1 MRMEWITAY
10 DIVPDP
16 VLVHS
21 GFVWVYGNPAAI
33 AMLGCGDAAALIGR
47 SIFDFVLPEEREVV
61 RERVDALY
69 ENAGTTPLLEQRL
82 LDARGRVIHVAVTG
96 RSVAMKDGRPGALI
110 IARDVSERRAADRLF
125 RTVFQQAPVGMIIGT
140 TDGRFLRANRCF
152 CDMIG
157 YAEEELIGRRI
168 LDFTHPED
176 AAEEHELAESVLRG
190 EKPSFTC
197 DKRHIHEDGRLIWGR
212 ITVSLVRDD
221 SGRPDYFL
229 AINEDIDELR
239 RNEARFR
246 HLIEH
251 GSEVIFLLDA
261 IGTIRYTSPNVREIL
276 GYAPADLEGHQAFAF
291 VHPEDIGAAV
301 TMLGKLGARPEASAM
316 APVRVRHAGDGW
328 RTLDMAG
335 TNLLGDTSV
344 GGIVINARDVTER
357 DRLRS
362 EVEQLTRVESL
373 GRVSASVA
381 HEMNNVLFAAGALTK
396 VLERKLAAVP
406 DVEPI
411 VRGLR
416 SAIVRGGRITS
427 EIIRFAQPA
436 QLTMTVF
443 EVGPWLAG
451 IANELQPALDPRHH
465 VTVTIDEALPK
476 LAGDVEQLTQVI
488 VNLVLNGR
496 DAMPDGGE
504 IAIEAR
510 HSDERTG
517 DVVVSVRDRGTGID
531 PAVREQIF
539 DPLFTTKKSG
549 TGLGLA
555 VAQQIVLRHHGG
567 IRVLSEP
574 GAGTTFEVQ
583 LPSAQ

>member
-21 GFVWVYGNPAAI
+21 GFVWIYANPAAI
-33 AMLGCGDAAALIGR
+33 EMLGGGDAAALIGR
-47 SIFDFVLPEEREVV
+47 SIFDFVPSGELDAI
-61 RERVDALY
+61 RERVKALY
-69 ENAGTTPLLEQRL
+69 ESADTTPLREQQM
-82 LDARGRVIHVAVTG
+82 LDARGRTIYVAAVG
-96 RSVAMKDGRPGALI
+96 RSVEMKDGRRGALV

-125 RTVFQQAPVGMIIGT
+125 RTVFEQAPVGMIIGT
-140 TDGRFLRANRCF
+140 TDGHFLRANRCL
-152 CDMIG
+152 CEMLG

-168 LDFTHPED
+168 LDFTHPDD
-176 AAEEHELAESVLRG
+176 AAKEHELAESVLRG

-197 DKRHIHEDGRLIWGR
+197 EKRHIHKDGRLIWGR
-212 ITVSLVRDD
+212 IMVSLVRDD

-251 GSEVIFLLDA
+251 GSEVIFILDA
-261 IGTIRYTSPNVREIL
+261 IGTMRYVSPNVTEII

-291 VHPEDIGAAV
+291 VHPDDIGAAV
-301 TMLGKLGARPEASAM
+301 TMLGQLGERPGATAM
-316 APVRVRHAGDGW
+316 APVRVRHAADGW

-335 TNLLGDTSV
+335 TNLLGDASV
-344 GGIVINARDVTER
+344 GGFVINGRDVTER

-381 HEMNNVLFAAGALTK
+381 HEMNNVLFAAGALTSA
-396 VLERKLAAVP
+396 LERKSAAVP
-406 DVEPI
+406 DVDPI

-416 SAIVRGGRITS
+416 SAVVRGRRITS
-427 EIIRFAQPA
+427 EILRFAQPA
-436 QLTMTVF
+436 QLTVTTF
-443 EVGPWLAG
+443 GIGPWLDTV
-451 IANELQPALDPRHH
+451 ANELRPALEPRHR
-465 VTVTIDEALPK
+465 VTVTLDEALPK

-488 VNLVLNGR
+488 VNLVMNAR
-496 DAMPDGGE
+496 DAMPDGGD

-510 HSDERTG
+510 HSDERAG
-517 DVVVSVRDRGTGID
+517 DVVLSVRDRGTGID

-567 IRVLSEP
+567 IRVQSEP
-574 GAGTTFEVQ
+574 GAGTTFNVQ